1 MPKIVVLDGYA
12 ENPGDLEWTGFEEL
26 GELTV
31 YDRTPAD
38 KILERIGDADI
49 VYTNKTPIDRDT
61 LKHCSQIRYIGVLA
75 TGYNVVDVVAAR
87 EQGVPVTN
95 IPSYGTDAVGQ
106 FTIAMLLE
114 ICHHIGHHD
123 QAVHAGRW
131 AASQDFCFWDMPL
144 MELAGKTMG
153 IIGYGRIGRVTG
165 RIARALG
172 MRVIAV
178 KRKSGSDAD
187 EGVEFVDLD
196 ALYAQSDVIS
206 LHCPLKEDTREM
218 INRDSIAK
226 MKDGVILLNSGRGQ
240 LIREADLAE
249 ALNAGKVFA
258 AAVDVVSQEPILPD
272 NPLLQAKNC
281 IITPHIAWASRDS
294 RMRLMNVAVENLRSF
309 LEGSPE
315 NVVN

>member
-1 MPKIVVLDGYA
+1 
-12 ENPGDLEWTGFEEL
+12 
-26 GELTV
+26 
-31 YDRTPAD
+31 
-38 KILERIGDADI
+38 
-49 VYTNKTPIDRDT
+49 
-61 LKHCSQIRYIGVLA
+61 
-75 TGYNVVDVVAAR
+75 
-87 EQGVPVTN
+87 
-95 IPSYGTDAVGQ
+95 
-106 FTIAMLLE
+106 
-114 ICHHIGHHD
+114 
-123 QAVHAGRW
+123 
-131 AASQDFCFWDMPL
+131 

-281 IITPHIAWASRDS
+281 IITPHIAWASRES